1 MIDKKYVLPRTQLWD
16 QSIFNIRPLSLMYY
30 CYYYYYFQM
39 GRELRALP
47 WDVRNETL
55 WHTPSMPAWKRET
68 FQRLMGPATCTPFLP
83 SSGHSL
89 CFAFS
94 RAFSAA
100 GPRHC
105 GLWEEWYSA
114 FVRRE
119 QISQA
124 CFVSQTLSLIDRAAL
139 QSTLPSKQSVHVCFY
154 LLKFLF
160 FFLSF

>member
-1 MIDKKYVLPRTQLWD
+1 MTDKKYVLPRTQLWD

-30 CYYYYYFQM
+30 CYYYYFQM

-55 WHTPSMPAWKRET
+55 RHTPSMPSWKRET
-68 FQRLMGPATCTPFLP
+68 FQGLMGPATCTPFLS

-114 FVRRE
+114 FVRKGADFPGLLCVPDSFTNWQSGAAE
-119 QISQA
+119 HTAIQAVSACLLLPSQ
-124 CFVSQTLSLIDRAAL
+124 VSLSL
-139 QSTLPSKQSVHVCFY
+139 
-154 LLKFLF
+154 
-160 FFLSF
+160 FLSF